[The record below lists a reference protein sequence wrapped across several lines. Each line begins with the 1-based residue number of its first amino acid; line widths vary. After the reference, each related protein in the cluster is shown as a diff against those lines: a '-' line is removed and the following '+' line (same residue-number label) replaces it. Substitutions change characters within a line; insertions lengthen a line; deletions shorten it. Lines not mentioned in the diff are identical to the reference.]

1 MNAKHLIVNC
11 VTEFVNAGDQN
22 DTAALDRVLHPQY
35 QNVQDGL
42 FTQKGLFQISKAEYI
57 KLVGDMV
64 FGGSPRSIDIHGIEE
79 FGEHMAVVDVTLE
92 SSKLIFNSKMVTVR
106 DQGDWQVLFN
116 FPKTKVKS

>member
-1 MNAKHLIVNC
+1 TPDLQDQGPGNHRKPEKPFLRTFKTSPMNAKHLIVNC

-22 DTAALDRVLHPQY
+22 DTAALERVLHPQY

-79 FGEHMAVVDVTLE
+79 FGEHM
-92 SSKLIFNSKMVTVR
+92 
-106 DQGDWQVLFN
+106 
-116 FPKTKVKS
+116 